1 MESLLRDC
9 VEARIRWYETSINYR
24 KRGMMSPMGF
34 PIPDGEPKVW
44 EGIVKELKDILKTV
58 KNFK

>member
-1 MESLLRDC
+1 MENLLKEC
-9 VEARIRWYETSINYR
+9 VEVRVRWNETAINYR
-24 KRGMMSPMGF
+24 KRGIMPSIGF
-34 PIPDGEPKVW
+34 PIPDGEPKIW

>member
-1 MESLLRDC
+1 MENELRDC
-9 VEARIRWYETSINYR
+9 VEARIRWYETALNYR
-24 KRGMMSPMGF
+24 KRGIMPPIGF
-34 PIPDGEPKVW
+34 PIPDGEPKIW

>member
-1 MESLLRDC
+1 MENLLKEC
-9 VEARIRWYETSINYR
+9 VEARIRWYETSLNYYK
-24 KRGMMSPMGF
+24 KRIMPPIGF
-34 PIPDGEPKVW
+34 PIPDGEPKIW